1 MATPDMLQYLQEN
14 LLGEKESVMCKET
27 TLIERYFDAF
37 NRHDLEDVMACFADD
52 ALITGAH
59 GKRIEGAAA
68 MRAYYAAAFVTF
80 PDAKCTIRTL
90 VGDNGAGAV
99 ESLFTGIRADKDQP
113 ISMMGVEVL
122 EFRGNKISELRDY
135 HRPT

>member
-1 MATPDMLQYLQEN
+1 MSQ
-14 LLGEKESVMCKET
+14 ET

-37 NRHDLEDVMACFADD
+37 NRHDLEEVMACFADD
-52 ALITGAH
+52 ALITGTY
-59 GKRIEGAAA
+59 GKRIEGTAAI
-68 MRAYYAAAFVTF
+68 REYYATAFATF

-99 ESLFTGIRADKDQP
+99 ESLFTGTRSDKDQP

-122 EFRGNKISELRDY
+122 EFRGDKISELRDY
-135 HRPT
+135 HTPS

>member
-1 MATPDMLQYLQEN
+1 MLQYLQDT
-14 LLGEKESVMCKET
+14 LLGEKESVMSKET

-52 ALITGAH
+52 ALITGAY

-68 MRAYYAAAFVTF
+68 IREYYAAAFATF
-80 PDAKCTIRTL
+80 PDAKCTIQTL

-99 ESLFTGIRADKDQP
+99 ESLFTGTRADKDQP
-113 ISMMGVEVL
+113 ISLMGVEVL
-122 EFRGNKISELRDY
+122 EFRGNQISELRDY
-135 HRPT
+135 HTPT